1 MFSVTDV
8 VFTLIGG
15 FSIGLLL
22 GGIVYDKANK
32 RKQANYECLKEDISD
47 KVYVANNILLKIS
60 LWKMIIGFAPKDETG
75 CYHADGCNFI
85 SDAFCRLGI
94 ESHTIDENMALWKIE
109 RLDKKLG
116 EL

>member
-1 MFSVTDV
+1 MFSSTD
-8 VFTLIGG
+8 LIFMLIVGILFG
-15 FSIGLLL
+15 ISLTSIQ
-22 GGIVYDKANK
+22 K
-32 RKQANYECLKEDISD
+32 RWIQNNHECLKEDTSD
-47 KVYVANNILLKIS
+47 KIYVANNILLKIS

-75 CYHADGCNFI
+75 CYCTDGCNFL

-94 ESHTIDENMALWKIE
+94 ESNTINEEMALWKIE